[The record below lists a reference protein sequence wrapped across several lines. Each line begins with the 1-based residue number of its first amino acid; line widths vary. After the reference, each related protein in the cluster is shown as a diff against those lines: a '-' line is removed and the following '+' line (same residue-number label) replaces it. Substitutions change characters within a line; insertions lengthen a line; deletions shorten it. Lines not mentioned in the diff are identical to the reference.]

1 MSYFRE
7 DHSKAL
13 YIHHKMTEFVSE
25 EDFQKVI
32 AAQANVVAW
41 GEVPIDRIYRIEE
54 ILPRKSDFGEQ
65 FILRLTT
72 EDGTSCRAWVSSLLR
87 DEIKTLPR
95 DKKMFVRPLGQC
107 QTKKNPDKKFHKY
120 ELITLE

>member
-1 MSYFRE
+1 MS
-7 DHSKAL
+7 
-13 YIHHKMTEFVSE
+13 EFISE
-25 EDFQKVI
+25 EVFQKEV
-32 AAQANVVAW
+32 AERANVIPWSEVA
-41 GEVPIDRIYRIEE
+41 INRIYQIEE

-72 EDGTSCRAWVSSLLR
+72 EDGTSCRAWASSLLR
-87 DEIKTLPR
+87 EEIKTLPR